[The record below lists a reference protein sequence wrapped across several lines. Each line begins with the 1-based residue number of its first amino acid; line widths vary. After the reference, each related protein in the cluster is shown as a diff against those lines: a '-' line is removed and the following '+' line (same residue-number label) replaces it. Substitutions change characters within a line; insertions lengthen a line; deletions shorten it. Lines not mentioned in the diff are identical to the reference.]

1 MSAGVGSLPGL
12 CEGKPHLE
20 GYRALAWGWKCT
32 FAFHRGSPELHVQG
46 HHEENLSGLRWPC
59 MDRRKGEGNMC
70 DYVCAGVWGIG
81 LALVLFQSNSS
92 KKR

>member
-20 GYRALAWGWKCT
+20 GYRALACGWKGAFT
-32 FAFHRGSPELHVQG
+32 FHRGSPELHVQG
-46 HHEENLSGLRWPC
+46 HHEENLSGLRC

-70 DYVCAGVWGIG
+70 DCVCAGVWRIG